1 MPEDPQR
8 RDKKTHFGNLSVLSS
23 MYQNN
28 PYIEF
33 VNSNMKIKESKWRIV
48 ITLA

>member
-1 MPEDPQR
+1 MR
-8 RDKKTHFGNLSVLSS
+8 TNVNLEGTPVNQFSILSS